1 MTIARGVSPLAPRAL
16 AVRSSEERDTLN
28 VGLETGYRRL
38 IDTASDGIWMLD
50 AGARTTYANRRMATM
65 LGYAEGEMLGTA
77 LHEFAPS
84 GSGEESILLFAPRAV
99 GQAALERTVRMRR
112 RDGSEMNVVVSSTRV
127 DDEALGASAILMVR
141 EATEPEVQ
149 RQAFGGPEHFR
160 DLVEAMPQILWSTS
174 ADGMID
180 YLNGR
185 WLDFTGLSRES
196 SAGVGWAVAVH
207 PDDLKEMSDA
217 WFAAVAAGAD
227 YDQIARYRRADGCYR
242 WMLIRAVAVRDQ
254 SGKVVRWFGT
264 STDIDAQKRGE
275 ISLQFMADLSALFAA
290 ASFSDIT
297 ATLRQLVRLVVP
309 TVADRCFVY
318 LSDDDG
324 ALTCRAASNDGRPNE
339 RIAETV
345 DNVYLTGRP
354 IVRPASAH
362 SDYAIVV
369 PLVTHGKSFG
379 AIAFLEPIP
388 ERLLGDAGM
397 QLAELVATRTATVLE
412 SARLYQRERRTA
424 EHLRY
429 IADAGKHLS
438 TSLDLQA
445 TLDELSR
452 VFVPELAD
460 VAVVN
465 LCGAD
470 GRSYVAA
477 TSFADPSL
485 ASLAEAV
492 RGQTY
497 ARQFVPEAARRA
509 FLEGRPHIVHA
520 VDDAFLREH
529 VVEAMFPIARC
540 ISLGT
545 SLITLPLVS
554 NGALLGSLSLFAAR
568 DDVERAY
575 TEGDIPFYQELAQRG
590 ALAIKNAQHYGR
602 EHRVADI
609 LQKASLPVSLPR
621 VLGINFTSVYEPGKS
636 EAHIGGDWYDAIRL
650 ADGRVVISIG
660 DVAGSGLEAAVTMSN
675 LRHVLRGVAQID
687 ADPIVLL
694 DAADKTLRAEHD
706 RMVTAFVGVL
716 DPITLSFTYASAGH
730 PPPYLR
736 SPRGRIGQL
745 PCAGLPLGLRERHEE
760 PARTIELERGSLL
773 VLYTDGLTESTRDI
787 EAGERRIEAALALR
801 SVSGATDVARA
812 IHNAVLGTG
821 APSDDVAIL
830 TLEIMPFGGANE
842 RTKQHVWQWSVSSLN
857 AESMSAARRA
867 LFTTLR
873 AGGMLARDCH
883 TAELVA
889 GELLGNVM
897 RHAPGN
903 ATVILDWSGVAPVLN
918 VLDEGPGFTYSTRL
932 PSDEFSESGRGLY
945 LVSTLTETFH
955 VSKRSVGGSH
965 ARAVLAI
972 GRGRT

>member
-1 MTIARGVSPLAPRAL
+1 MTIARGVSPLAPRARVSRSPEEL
-16 AVRSSEERDTLN
+16 ATLDVRL
-28 VGLETGYRRL
+28 GTGYRRL
-38 IDTASDGIWMLD
+38 IDAASDGLWMLD
-50 AGARTTYANRRMATM
+50 ADARTTYANRRLATM
-65 LGYAEGEMLGTA
+65 LGYVEDEMLGMA

-84 GSGEESILLFAPRAV
+84 GRSDESILLFAPQAMGLAASERAV
-99 GQAALERTVRMRR
+99 RLRR
-112 RDGSEMNVVVSSTRV
+112 RDGSETNVVVSSTRV
-127 DDEALGASAILMVR
+127 DDETLGAGAFLMVR
-141 EATEPEVQ
+141 EAPEPE
-149 RQAFGGPEHFR
+149 RERAGSDERFR
-160 DLVEAMPQILWSTS
+160 DLMEAIPQILWSTS

-185 WLDFTGLSRES
+185 WFDYTGLSRES
-196 SAGVGWAVAVH
+196 SVGAGWAVAIH
-207 PDDLKEMSDA
+207 PDDLKQMSDA
-217 WFAAVAAGAD
+217 WFAAVAAGSD
-227 YDQIARYRRADGCYR
+227 YDQNARYRRADGCYR
-242 WMLIRAVAVRDQ
+242 WMLIRAVAVRDA
-254 SGKVVRWFGT
+254 SGAVVRWFGT

-275 ISLQFMADLSALFAA
+275 MSLQFMADLSALFAS
-290 ASFSDIT
+290 ASFTDIA

-309 TVADRCFVY
+309 TVADRCYIY

-324 ALTCRAASNDGRPNE
+324 ALTCRAASSDVRPNE
-339 RIAETV
+339 RIAETI
-345 DNVYLTGRP
+345 DNVYLTGRS
-354 IVRPASAH
+354 ITQAASAR
-362 SDYAIVV
+362 SDHAVVV
-369 PLVTHGKSFG
+369 PLVTRGKPFG
-379 AIAFLEPIP
+379 AIAFLEPIG
-388 ERLLGDAGM
+388 ERLLGEAGM
-397 QLAELVATRTATVLE
+397 QLAELVATRTAVVLE
-412 SARLYQRERRTA
+412 SSRLYQRERRTA

-445 TLDELSR
+445 TLEELSR
-452 VFVPELAD
+452 VFVPQLAD
-460 VAVVN
+460 VVVVN

-470 GRSYVAA
+470 GKPYVAA
-477 TSFADPSL
+477 TSFADPTL
-485 ASLAEAV
+485 ASLAESV

-497 ARQFVPEAARRA
+497 TRQFVPEPARRA
-509 FLEGRPHIVHA
+509 FLEGRPHIIHA

-545 SLITLPLVS
+545 SLITLPLLS

-568 DDVERAY
+568 DDIERAY
-575 TEGDIPFYQELAQRG
+575 TEDDIPFYQELAQRG
-590 ALAIKNAQHYGR
+590 ALAIKNAQNYGR

-621 VLGINFTSVYEPGKS
+621 VPGINFTSVYEPGKS

-675 LRHVLRGVAQID
+675 LRHVLRGVAQVD
-687 ADPIVLL
+687 ADPILLL

-716 DPITLSFTYASAGH
+716 DPITLTLTYASAGH

-745 PCAGLPLGLRERHEE
+745 PCAGLPLGLRERNEE

-801 SVSGATDVARA
+801 AVSGASDVARA
-812 IHNAVLGTG
+812 IHDAVLGTG
-821 APSDDVAIL
+821 TPSDDVAIL
-830 TLEIMPFGGANE
+830 TLEIMPLVVAND
-842 RTKQHVWQWSVSSLN
+842 RVKQYVWQWPVSSGN
-857 AESMSAARRA
+857 AESMSATRRA
-867 LFTTLR
+867 LFKTLQ

-889 GELLGNVM
+889 GELLGNVI

-903 ATVILDWSGVAPVLN
+903 ATVTLDWSGVAPVLN
-918 VLDEGPGFTYSTRL
+918 VLDGGPGFTYTARL
-932 PSDEFSESGRGLY
+932 PSDDYSESGRGLY

-972 GRGRT
+972 GRGRS

>member
-1 MTIARGVSPLAPRAL
+1 MTIARGVSPLAPRARVSRSPEEL
-16 AVRSSEERDTLN
+16 ATLDVRL
-28 VGLETGYRRL
+28 GTGYRRL
-38 IDTASDGIWMLD
+38 IDAASDGLWMLD
-50 AGARTTYANRRMATM
+50 ADARTTYANRRLATM
-65 LGYAEGEMLGTA
+65 LGYVEDEMLGMA

-84 GSGEESILLFAPRAV
+84 GRSDESILLFAPQAMGLAASERAV
-99 GQAALERTVRMRR
+99 RLRR
-112 RDGSEMNVVVSSTRV
+112 RDGSETNVVVSSTRV
-127 DDEALGASAILMVR
+127 DDETLGAGAFLMVR
-141 EATEPEVQ
+141 EAPEPE
-149 RQAFGGPEHFR
+149 RERAGSDERFR
-160 DLVEAMPQILWSTS
+160 DLMEAIPQILWSTS

-185 WLDFTGLSRES
+185 WFDYTGLSRES
-196 SAGVGWAVAVH
+196 SVGAGWAVAIH
-207 PDDLKEMSDA
+207 PDDLKQMSDA
-217 WFAAVAAGAD
+217 WFAAVAAGSD
-227 YDQIARYRRADGCYR
+227 YDQNARYRRADGCYR
-242 WMLIRAVAVRDQ
+242 WMLIRAVAVRDA
-254 SGKVVRWFGT
+254 SGAVVRWFGT

-275 ISLQFMADLSALFAA
+275 MSLQFMADLSALFAS
-290 ASFSDIT
+290 ASFTDIA

-309 TVADRCFVY
+309 TVADRCYIY

-324 ALTCRAASNDGRPNE
+324 ALTCRAASSDVRPNE
-339 RIAETV
+339 RIAETI
-345 DNVYLTGRP
+345 DNVYLTGRS
-354 IVRPASAH
+354 ITQAASAR
-362 SDYAIVV
+362 SDHAVVV
-369 PLVTHGKSFG
+369 PLVTRGKPFG
-379 AIAFLEPIP
+379 AIAFLEPIG
-388 ERLLGDAGM
+388 ERLLGEAGM
-397 QLAELVATRTATVLE
+397 QLAELVATRTAVVLE
-412 SARLYQRERRTA
+412 SSRLYQRERRTA

-445 TLDELSR
+445 TLEELSR
-452 VFVPELAD
+452 VFVPQLAD
-460 VAVVN
+460 VVVVN

-470 GRSYVAA
+470 GKPYVAA
-477 TSFADPSL
+477 TSFADPTL
-485 ASLAEAV
+485 ASLAESV

-497 ARQFVPEAARRA
+497 TRQFVPEPARRA
-509 FLEGRPHIVHA
+509 FLEGRPHIIHA

-545 SLITLPLVS
+545 SLITLPLLS

-568 DDVERAY
+568 DDIERAY
-575 TEGDIPFYQELAQRG
+575 TEDDIPFYQELAQRG
-590 ALAIKNAQHYGR
+590 ALAIKNAQNYGR

-621 VLGINFTSVYEPGKS
+621 VPGINFTSVYEPGKS

-675 LRHVLRGVAQID
+675 LRHVLRGVAQVD
-687 ADPIVLL
+687 ADPILLL

-716 DPITLSFTYASAGH
+716 DPITLTLTYASAGH

-745 PCAGLPLGLRERHEE
+745 PCAGLPLGLRERNEE

-801 SVSGATDVARA
+801 AVSGASDVARA
-812 IHNAVLGTG
+812 IHDAVLGIGT
-821 APSDDVAIL
+821 PSDDVAIL
-830 TLEIMPFGGANE
+830 TLEIMPLVVAND
-842 RTKQHVWQWSVSSLN
+842 RVKQYVWQWPVSSGN
-857 AESMSAARRA
+857 AESMSATRRA
-867 LFTTLR
+867 LFKTLQ

-889 GELLGNVM
+889 GELLGNVI

-903 ATVILDWSGVAPVLN
+903 ATVTLDWSGVAPVLN
-918 VLDEGPGFTYSTRL
+918 VLDGGPGFTYTARL
-932 PSDEFSESGRGLY
+932 PSDDYSESGRGLY

-972 GRGRT
+972 GRGRS